1 MLDDFQP
8 IIHELEGRDIRL
20 YPVADVHIG
29 AAEAAL
35 PEFEAFLRK
44 VKDDPDAYIC
54 IVGDLLN
61 NAVKSSVSDVY
72 RETMSPSAAVDY
84 AVEKLQPIADRILAI
99 VGGNHERRSTKEVDL
114 DPLYCVASMLR
125 RSDGSSLQDIYRP
138 SMAFMRVKLKRGRVK
153 DTYAIMMTHGKSQAK
168 KKRFSAIVE
177 GVDAQ
182 IYAHTHTPDVLK
194 PARIRFNE
202 SNKVSIH
209 DVVTLTACSWVKA
222 GGYSLQ
228 GLFEPQAVAQPQCLL
243 LEFINSNDIRGRL
256 RVVW

>member
-44 VKDDPDAYIC
+44 VKDDPDAYVC

-153 DTYAIMMTHGKSQAK
+153 DTYAIMMTHGKSQAEVRRGEREVILISLGYGK
-168 KKRFSAIVE
+168 TPGTTRKSKTAAQVSNCRPDSPRGEANTPAPLSAYLCICLTSFYIQE
-177 GVDAQ
+177 KH
-182 IYAHTHTPDVLK
+182 IY
-194 PARIRFNE
+194 
-202 SNKVSIH
+202 
-209 DVVTLTACSWVKA
+209 
-222 GGYSLQ
+222 GQ
-228 GLFEPQAVAQPQCLL
+228 GL
-243 LEFINSNDIRGRL
+243 
-256 RVVW
+256 